1 MSSYREG
8 GQVRLG
14 SVLLILSL
22 AAAVLYPS
30 RSAHAF
36 ENIEIGSSN
45 TESINF
51 AVYNT
56 TPGTTPSTG
65 HADLQQRWHAD
76 GRRQFS
82 VTRSREC
89 DDSPAK

>member
-1 MSSYREG
+1 MKSYREG

-14 SVLLILSL
+14 SLLLILSL

-36 ENIEIGSSN
+36 EDIQIGSSN

-56 TPGTTPSTG
+56 TPGITPQLGS
-65 HADLQQRWHAD
+65 
-76 GRRQFS
+76 
-82 VTRSREC
+82 RSSAAMAC
-89 DDSPAK
+89 